1 MTFGSN
7 DFIENS
13 SGWNLFDRKLLA
25 LTDNLTDYKPISY
38 IIHDG
43 QNDFRFLNFFETMIS
58 HVTKTAD
65 GNRPFSR
72 TVHFPGPSIF
82 SNGKNKPI
90 PKPSKVSTI
99 SINVKILN
107 ILHFLE

>member
-25 LTDNLTDYKPISY
+25 LTDNLSDYKPISF

-43 QNDFRFLNFFETMIS
+43 QNAFRFL
-58 HVTKTAD
+58 
-65 GNRPFSR
+65 
-72 TVHFPGPSIF
+72 
-82 SNGKNKPI
+82 
-90 PKPSKVSTI
+90 
-99 SINVKILN
+99 KILRN
-107 ILHFLE
+107 YDFPHDKMRE

>member
-25 LTDNLTDYKPISY
+25 LTDNLTDYKPILF

-43 QNDFRFLNFFETMIS
+43 QNDFRFLKFFRN
-58 HVTKTAD
+58 D
-65 GNRPFSR
+65 DFSCD
-72 TVHFPGPSIF
+72 
-82 SNGKNKPI
+82 
-90 PKPSKVSTI
+90 
-99 SINVKILN
+99 KIR
-107 ILHFLE
+107 E

>member
-43 QNDFRFLNFFETMIS
+43 QNDFRFLNFFFETMIC
-58 HVTKTAD
+58 HVTKPA
-65 GNRPFSR
+65 GRIRPFSSAILVHPFSL
-72 TVHFPGPSIF
+72 TVHSQRW
-82 SNGKNKPI
+82 KK
-90 PKPSKVSTI
+90 
-99 SINVKILN
+99 
-107 ILHFLE
+107 

>member
-43 QNDFRFLNFFETMIS
+43 QNDFRFLQIFRTYDFPRDKI
-58 HVTKTAD
+58 
-65 GNRPFSR
+65 RQLSR
-72 TVHFPGPSIF
+72 TIPFHEPSNF
-82 SNGKNKPI
+82 TDRPCS
-90 PKPSKVSTI
+90 
-99 SINVKILN
+99 
-107 ILHFLE
+107 

>member
-43 QNDFRFLNFFETMIS
+43 QNAFRFL
-58 HVTKTAD
+58 
-65 GNRPFSR
+65 
-72 TVHFPGPSIF
+72 
-82 SNGKNKPI
+82 
-90 PKPSKVSTI
+90 
-99 SINVKILN
+99 KILRN
-107 ILHFLE
+107 YDFPRDKMRE

>member
-25 LTDNLTDYKPISY
+25 LTDTLTDYKPISY

-43 QNDFRFLNFFETMIS
+43 QNDFRFQNFL
-58 HVTKTAD
+58 K
-65 GNRPFSR
+65 
-72 TVHFPGPSIF
+72 
-82 SNGKNKPI
+82 
-90 PKPSKVSTI
+90 
-99 SINVKILN
+99 L
-107 ILHFLE
+107 